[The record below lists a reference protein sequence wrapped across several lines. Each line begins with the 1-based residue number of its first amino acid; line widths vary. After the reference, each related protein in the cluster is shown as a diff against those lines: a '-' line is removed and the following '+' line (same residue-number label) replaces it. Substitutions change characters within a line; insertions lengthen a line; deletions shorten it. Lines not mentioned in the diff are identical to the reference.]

1 MVVIVVEIEVVVAE
15 NVVVVVVDVVVVVV
29 VVVVLVVA
37 DVVIVLVVVV
47 VVVVVVFVVDV
58 VIVLVIVIAGASQ
71 QSREGSPAVQ
81 LSAPH
86 TRSPAQ
92 WLSRS
97 QSPSP
102 TPQGEA
108 AVQQEKLLLDGSHV
122 PVTVVGASGCVVM
135 VKIFGNVTE
144 TTWIVGS
151 TVTAVTV
158 VSLLVPRVFAV
169 TEGNVENSSVV

>member
-1 MVVIVVEIEVVVAE
+1 M
-15 NVVVVVVDVVVVVV
+15 
-29 VVVVLVVA
+29 
-37 DVVIVLVVVV
+37 
-47 VVVVVVFVVDV
+47 
-58 VIVLVIVIAGASQ
+58 
-71 QSREGSPAVQ
+71 
-81 LSAPH
+81 
-86 TRSPAQ
+86 
-92 WLSRS
+92 
-97 QSPSP
+97 
-102 TPQGEA
+102 
-108 AVQQEKLLLDGSHV
+108 QQEKLLLDGSHV